1 MSNSIRH
8 LLPTEKHVTLRAF
21 SRGPARCFEDAPVA
35 VLSKGRP
42 VGYLLSPELFE
53 NLTLL
58 MAQTK
63 DPVLL
68 KEELNL
74 SEAWLD
80 KAIGGND
87 V

>member
-1 MSNSIRH
+1 MSKSIKQ
-8 LLPTEKHVTLRAF
+8 LLPLEKHVTLRAF
-21 SRGPARCFEDAPVA
+21 SRGPTRCFEDAPVA
-35 VLSKGRP
+35 VVSKGRP

-53 NLTLL
+53 NLTFL

-68 KEELNL
+68 KKELNL
-74 SEAWLD
+74 SSAWLE
-80 KAIGGND
+80 KFEGNND